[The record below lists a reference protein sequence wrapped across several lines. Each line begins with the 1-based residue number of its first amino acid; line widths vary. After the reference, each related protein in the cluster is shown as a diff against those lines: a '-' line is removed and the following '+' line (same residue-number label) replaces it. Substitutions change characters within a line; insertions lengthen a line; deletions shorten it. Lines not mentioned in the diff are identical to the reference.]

1 MSWRTILGGRFHARP
16 LYAETAKYVEV
27 GAQGISAYCAHIA
40 HKAPV
45 LSSAPIA
52 PNGTGASAENRV
64 QSATS
69 DRVVLYVDFAA
80 RGAAAYARWLETAEA
95 GEGAP

>member
-1 MSWRTILGGRFHARP
+1 
-16 LYAETAKYVEV
+16 
-27 GAQGISAYCAHIA
+27 
-40 HKAPV
+40 
-45 LSSAPIA
+45 LSLE
-52 PNGTGASAENRV
+52 PNGTIGTGTSAEKRV
-64 QSATS
+64 QSATP